1 MSTDL
6 LEPSSRVSK
15 VAFVEGPVLTSTS
28 WELPSEVAASF
39 SRSQTV
45 TFGVVDSRPR
55 AGDRVG
61 AAVYHFAK
69 RLQRL
74 LPVKAVTYATEG
86 NVHLVWTFI
95 PERRKDLRERI
106 YGEERRLMADFS
118 DLTFDFNV
126 LALDSLSDRPLLPDD
141 IQGQIVYYRGAQ

>member
-6 LEPSSRVSK
+6 LAPSSQVSK

-28 WELPSEVAASF
+28 WELPSEVTSQ
-39 SRSQTV
+39 SRAQAV

-61 AAVYHFAK
+61 AAVYRFAR
-69 RLQRL
+69 RLQQQ
-74 LPVKAVTYATEG
+74 LPIKAVTYATEG

-95 PERRKDLRERI
+95 PERRKELRERI
-106 YGEERRLMADFS
+106 YGEERRLMADFP

-141 IQGQIVYYRGAQ
+141 IQGQIVYYRGAP

>member
-6 LEPSSRVSK
+6 LAPSSQVSK
-15 VAFVEGPVLTSTS
+15 VAFVSGPVLSWTS
-28 WELPSEVAASF
+28 WEQPSDIASHA
-39 SRSQTV
+39 RTV

-61 AAVYHFAK
+61 AAVYRFA
-69 RLQRL
+69 RLLQRL

-86 NVHLVWTFI
+86 DVHFVWTFI
-95 PERRKDLRERI
+95 PERKKELRERI
-106 YGEERRLMADFS
+106 YGEERRLMADFP

-126 LALDSLSDRPLLPDD
+126 LALDSLSERPLLPDD
-141 IQGQIVYYRGAQ
+141 IQGQIVYYRGAL